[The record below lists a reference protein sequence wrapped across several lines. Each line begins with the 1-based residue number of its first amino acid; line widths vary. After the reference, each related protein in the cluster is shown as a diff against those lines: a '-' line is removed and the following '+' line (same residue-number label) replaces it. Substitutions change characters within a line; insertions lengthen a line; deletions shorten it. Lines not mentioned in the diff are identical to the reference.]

1 MKIVGLIAEYNPF
14 HKGHQYHIE
23 EAKRL
28 TDADAVVV
36 VMSGNFVQRGEPAIM
51 PKHLRAES
59 ALKAGASLVIE
70 LPVGYATGS
79 AEQFAYGAISI
90 LQKLGCIDA
99 LCFGSECGSIG
110 ELSEVADILSNES
123 DEFKTVLQQQLKTG
137 LPFPLARQRAL
148 EQLYPEKAFGEL
160 LGQPNN
166 ILGIEYLKALKR
178 LKSSIRP
185 VTLKRQ
191 DSAYHDTALSD
202 TFSSAS
208 AIRASIE
215 KGALDTLKDQAPT
228 FAYETIREFYGKRY
242 PIYVND
248 FSMLLKYRLLNE
260 TKTSLAQYADVSEEL
275 ANRIYKHRNEYVDF
289 VQFCE
294 LLKTKEVTYTRI
306 SRALLH
312 MVLNMKKEDCTEI
325 AYAHVLGFRKDCT
338 TVMSEIKMRSSIPL
352 VSKLTAFSHPM
363 LALDIYASNLYE
375 SVVTDKYKTSFLN
388 EYEHPVVRI

>member
-23 EAKRL
+23 ETKRL
-28 TDADAVVV
+28 TGADAVVV
-36 VMSGNFVQRGEPAIM
+36 IMSGNFVQRGEPAIM
-51 PKHLRAES
+51 PKRLRAES

-70 LPVGYATGS
+70 LPVCYATGS

-99 LCFGSECGSIG
+99 LCFGSECGSI
-110 ELSEVADILSNES
+110 EQLLEIADILSNES
-123 DEFKTVLQQQLKTG
+123 EEFKTALQQQLKTG

-148 EQLYPEKAFGEL
+148 EQLYPERAFGEL

-178 LKSSIRP
+178 LNSSIRP

-191 DSAYHDTALSD
+191 DSAYHDTVLRD

-208 AIRASIE
+208 AIRASIT
-215 KGALDTLKDQAPT
+215 KGALDTLKDQVPT
-228 FAYETIREFYGKRY
+228 FTYETIKEPFGKRY
-242 PIYVND
+242 PIYAND

-260 TKTSLAQYADVSEEL
+260 TKTSLSQYADISEEL
-275 ANRIYKHRNEYVDF
+275 ANRIYKHRNEYMNYE
-289 VQFCE
+289 QFCE

-312 MVLNMKKEDCTEI
+312 IILNIKKTDYTEI
-325 AYAHVLGFRKDCT
+325 PYAHVLGFRKDCT
-338 TVMSEIKMRSSIPL
+338 NVMSEIKMTSSIPL
-352 VSKLTAFSHPM
+352 VSKLTTFSHS
-363 LALDIYASNLYE
+363 LLTLDIYASNIYE
-375 SVVTDKYKTSFLN
+375 SVVTDKYKTSFSN